1 MLRGVKRN
9 ALEHERDKAND
20 RLRDASRRFERARL
34 ELDAAIHEAAI
45 AGERVRLAKALKEST
60 K

>member
-1 MLRGVKRN
+1 MARGVRRN

-20 RLRDASRRFERARL
+20 RLRLARRRFERARL
-34 ELDAAIHEAAI
+34 ELEEANQAAAA
-45 AGERVRLAKALKEST
+45 AGERVRLAAALKEST